1 MFFVI
6 CLPLP
11 PKNRFFLFNSKFYKQ
26 IHGVAKGPPLVPA
39 LDNIFMCNFENNGSN
54 IALTV

>member
-11 PKNRFFLFNSKFYKQ
+11 PKKFLFNSKFYKQ